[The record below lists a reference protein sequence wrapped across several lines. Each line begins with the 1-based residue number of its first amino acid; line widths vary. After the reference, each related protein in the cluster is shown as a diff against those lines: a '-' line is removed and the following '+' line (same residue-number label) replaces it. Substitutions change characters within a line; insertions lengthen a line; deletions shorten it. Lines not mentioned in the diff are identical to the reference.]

1 MHWST
6 FRFNTHRNNLSKN
19 LPKRDNNWLN
29 HFIFNYIF
37 LLIRKKFYF
46 SNVGHQ
52 HVDKNLMLQCR
63 KIVRRFNVP
72 RENWLGPTRISI
84 LKKAKYKR
92 LIKFSLV
99 LNNKGHNRY
108 DVFYIFKKMSLIK
121 LITPIYQCWWLASI
135 KKH

>member
-6 FRFNTHRNNLSKN
+6 FRFNTHRNNLSN
-19 LPKRDNNWLN
+19 ILPKRDNNWLN

-37 LLIRKKFYF
+37 LLIRKKSYF
-46 SNVGHQ
+46 SNARHQ

-99 LNNKGHNRY
+99 LNNKWHNRY